1 MLACLAA
8 LGILYIVRRI
18 REDTVIDE
26 CIHRQEWRLVGE
38 YYVPWNVAVARMF
51 FEILLVA
58 GLCYLAHR
66 TRPNPNTFPKHY
78 STLTTKGVSGLVER
92 LLGGRT
98 QNFIYTDLVLAW
110 MVRTE
115 TGLFLGIFG
124 SWIALGETDGVAD
137 RIEMGTMRTEDKNAA
152 TQREANTLK
161 AAGKYEEASRLFEKT
176 AGRVTSEDPY
186 SAAELYDEAAR
197 CRKMVQDFTG
207 YEALTIKAAEL
218 FKARNRGIR
227 AAGLYD
233 KLAKHYMTFD
243 SRDTL
248 LKAKDYFGKSRDL
261 YEIESDSRAEAL
273 GIEIISL
280 HAKLGEYRK
289 AADGFVDEAGRI
301 FQKDAM
307 FVNQSQ
313 RCLLFAVACLALD
326 DEVLCCRQIATFAG
340 QYSWFANSREGKWA
354 LKLSDALRQV
364 PSNESYV
371 ETLEG
376 DLRMM
381 ASMPAWF
388 ERAWSIL
395 KDRLESHSHDLT

>member
-1 MLACLAA
+1 
-8 LGILYIVRRI
+8 
-18 REDTVIDE
+18 
-26 CIHRQEWRLVGE
+26 
-38 YYVPWNVAVARMF
+38 MF
-51 FEILLVA
+51 FEILFIA
-58 GLCYLAHR
+58 GLGYLAHR
-66 TRPNPNTFPKHY
+66 TRPNPNTFPKYY
-78 STLTTKGVSGLVER
+78 SALVTKGLGGLVER

-115 TGLFLGIFG
+115 TGLFLGVFG

-137 RIEMGTMRTEDKNAA
+137 RIEMGTMHTEDKNAA
-152 TQREANTLK
+152 SQREANTLK

-176 AGRVTSEDPY
+176 AGRVTSDDPY

-233 KLAKHYMTFD
+233 KLAKHYVALD
-243 SRDTL
+243 SREAL

-273 GIEIISL
+273 AMEIINL
-280 HAKLGEYRK
+280 YAKLGEYRK
-289 AADGFVDEAGRI
+289 AAEGFIDEADRI
-301 FQKDAM
+301 FRKDVM

-326 DEVLCCRQIATFAG
+326 DEVLCCRRIAEFVT

-354 LKLSDALRQV
+354 LKLSNALRQV
-364 PSNESYV
+364 PSDEPYV
-371 ETLEG
+371 EVLER
-376 DLRMM
+376 DLRIL
-381 ASMPAWF
+381 ASMPTWF
-388 ERAWSIL
+388 ERAWTVL